1 MKKFILSLMLMFS
14 MVMGVSAQTAIE
26 TPKFFDNWYVGVNA
40 GATTNLEFNKVFPVN
55 ATVGAVLGKEFTPVF
70 GAQIEG
76 VTWLGDANFANS
88 HTAFK
93 AIDLG
98 VNGTVNFSN
107 LFFGYLGTPRRFEVS
122 GVAGIGWLH
131 IYGDHNLDGT
141 YGHEDNDEFITKTA
155 VNLAWNLGKTRSHQ
169 LYVQPGI
176 YWNLTNGPR
185 DYVHFNSK
193 HAQVGV
199 SVGYVY
205 KFKTSNGTHNF
216 KTYDV
221 GMMQDEISRLN
232 DALAACENRPPREV
246 TKEVAVRIPV
256 PAFEVIEFELGSYE
270 LLDEA
275 KAKLDKID
283 ERMTVEITATAS
295 PDGKEQFNKELSD
308 KRAQAVAD
316 YLKGRGVTVK
326 SAEGQGVKLNRLAI
340 VTFVRPERP
349 RR

>member
-55 ATVGAVLGKEFTPVF
+55 ATVGVVLGKEFTPVF
-70 GAQIEG
+70 GAQVEG

-93 AIDLG
+93 AINLG

-107 LFFGYLGTPRRFEVS
+107 LFFGYLGTPRKFEVS

-141 YGHEDNDEFITKTA
+141 YGHEDNDEFTAKTA

-169 LYVQPGI
+169 IYVQPGI

-193 HAQVGV
+193 HAQIGV
-199 SVGYVY
+199 SVGYIY
-205 KFKTSNGTHNF
+205 KFKTSNRTHNF

-221 GMMQDEISRLN
+221 GMMQDEIARLN
-232 DALAACENRPPREV
+232 DALAKHPNVVVKEVVREV
-246 TKEVAVRIPV
+246 KKTQVVADNVV
-256 PAFEVIEFELGSYE
+256 VFFAQNSAELT
-270 LLDEA
+270 DEA
-275 KAKLDKID
+275 KTVLDNVTG
-283 ERMTVEITATAS
+283 TVDIVASAS
-295 PDGKEQFNKELSD
+295 PEGTKDYNQTLSER
-308 KRAQAVAD
+308 RAEVVAN
-316 YLKGRGVTVK
+316 YLRNRNVNVNTVTGVGVTGDASGRV
-326 SAEGQGVKLNRLAI
+326 AI
-340 VTFVRPERP
+340 IKVTE
-349 RR
+349 

>member
-1 MKKFILSLMLMFS
+1 MFS

-70 GAQIEG
+70 GAQLEG

-107 LFFGYLGTPRRFEVS
+107 LFFGYLGTPRKFEVS

-141 YGHEDNDEFITKTA
+141 YGHEDNDEFIAKTA

-199 SVGYVY
+199 SIGYVY

-221 GMMQDEISRLN
+221 GAMMDEIARLN
-232 DALAACENRPPREV
+232 DALAKRPNVVVKEVVREV
-246 TKEVAVRIPV
+246 EKTQVVADNVV
-256 PAFEVIEFELGSYE
+256 VFFAQNSAELT
-270 LLDEA
+270 DEA
-275 KAKLDKID
+275 KTVLDAVTG
-283 ERMTVEITATAS
+283 TVDIVASAS
-295 PDGKEQFNKELSD
+295 PEGTKVYNQTLSER
-308 KRAQAVAD
+308 RAEVVAN
-316 YLKGRGVTVK
+316 YLRNRNVNVNTVTGVGVTGDASGRV
-326 SAEGQGVKLNRLAI
+326 AI
-340 VTFVRPERP
+340 IKVTE
-349 RR
+349 

>member
-1 MKKFILSLMLMFS
+1 MFS

-70 GAQIEG
+70 GAQLEG

-93 AIDLG
+93 VIDLG

-107 LFFGYLGTPRRFEVS
+107 LFFGYLGTPRKFEVS

-141 YGHEDNDEFITKTA
+141 YGREDNDELIAKTA

-221 GMMQDEISRLN
+221 GAMMDEIARLN
-232 DALAACENRPPREV
+232 DALAKRPNVVVKEVVREV
-246 TKEVAVRIPV
+246 EKTQVVADNVV
-256 PAFEVIEFELGSYE
+256 VFFAQNSAELT
-270 LLDEA
+270 DEA
-275 KAKLDKID
+275 KTVLDAVTG
-283 ERMTVEITATAS
+283 TVDIVASAS
-295 PDGKEQFNKELSD
+295 PEGTKDYNQTLSER
-308 KRAQAVAD
+308 RAEVVAN
-316 YLKGRGVTVK
+316 YLRNRNVNVNTVTGVGVTGDASGRV
-326 SAEGQGVKLNRLAI
+326 AI
-340 VTFVRPERP
+340 IKVTE
-349 RR
+349 

>member
-70 GAQIEG
+70 GAQFEG

-107 LFFGYLGTPRRFEVS
+107 LFFGYLGTPRKFEVS

-141 YGHEDNDEFITKTA
+141 YGREDNDEFIAKTA

-176 YWNLTNGPR
+176 YWNLTNGPH

-221 GMMQDEISRLN
+221 GAMMDEIARLN
-232 DALAACENRPPREV
+232 DALAKRPNVVVKEVVREV
-246 TKEVAVRIPV
+246 EKTQVVADNVV
-256 PAFEVIEFELGSYE
+256 VFFAQNSAELT
-270 LLDEA
+270 DEA
-275 KAKLDKID
+275 KTVLDAVTG
-283 ERMTVEITATAS
+283 TVDIVASAS
-295 PDGKEQFNKELSD
+295 PEGTKDYNQTLSER
-308 KRAQAVAD
+308 RAEVVAN
-316 YLKGRGVTVK
+316 YLRNRNVNVNTVTGVGVTGDASGRV
-326 SAEGQGVKLNRLAI
+326 AI
-340 VTFVRPERP
+340 IKVTE
-349 RR
+349 